1 MTNKD
6 LKQEAADLEKQ
17 LEQQIGT
24 LKKESETWVKLGGA
38 ILAGGVLSYGVSRMF
53 SKKKDKKLK
62 KLIKELD
69 SEGNIDKN
77 TLKKATRKRSSVMSS
92 MGKRLFMVL
101 LSVGQAKLMDELSK
115 KAANAK
121 KKA

>member
-1 MTNKD
+1 MNKD

-24 LKKESETWVKLGGA
+24 LKKDSETWVKLGGA
-38 ILAGGVLSYGVSRMF
+38 VLAGGILSYGVSKMF
-53 SKKKDKKLK
+53 RKKKDKKLK
-62 KLIKELD
+62 KLLKELD

-77 TLKKATRKRSSVMSS
+77 IIKKTKKQKSSLMGS

-101 LSVGQAKLMDELSK
+101 LSIGQAKLMDELSK
-115 KAANAK
+115 KAANVN

>member
-6 LKQEAADLEKQ
+6 LRQEAADLEKQ

-24 LKKESETWVKLGGA
+24 LKKESETWVKFGGA
-38 ILAGGVLSYGVSRMF
+38 VLAGGILSYGVSKMF
-53 SKKKDKKLK
+53 RKKKDKKLK
-62 KLIKELD
+62 RLIKDLE
-69 SEGNIDKN
+69 SEGAIEKN
-77 TLKKATRKRSSVMSS
+77 TLKKANKKKSSLLGS

-101 LSVGQAKLMDELSK
+101 LSAGQAKLMNELSK
-115 KAANAK
+115 KAANAN